1 MNIENWFT
9 YLIAYTVISLMPGPS
24 VAMVLAQSL
33 SRGLKAA
40 MYCILGDLLGGIV
53 VISVS
58 FAGLGVIL
66 ATSSQL
72 FFIFKWAGV
81 IYLAYLGLS
90 QIFSA
95 ARKIKPEE
103 ISEVVPE
110 YKWASLRAGFL
121 TGTLNPKEIMFYLAF
136 LAQFID
142 RSHTVLPQFLLL
154 MFTSIMVAA
163 LVLGAYAVMAV
174 HLKKSIQSSVAR
186 KRMDYFSGS
195 FLLGGSAFL
204 ATR

>member
-90 QIFSA
+90 QIISA

-142 RSHTVLPQFLLL
+142 RSHAVPPQFLLL